1 MNHTSRL
8 SLSLVAL
15 AALLLPSHSAQSQ
28 SILLSASDFVLLG
41 GTEVTVAGAGPDVF
55 SNGNV
60 GADASIS
67 GFPPA
72 TVVNGTTITGGMI
85 VGNALNDLITARNAL
100 SAMVSPPANNLT
112 GVNGGDLATQILTPG
127 VYKFDVAASLSLNG
141 VLTLDAQGKNNV
153 TWVINIGTALTT
165 GANAQ
170 VVFINLGSNGGAD
183 NGLFWNAGTAFTF
196 GANNVIAGNYLAGT
210 DITFGTT
217 VPAAGSGSG
226 RALALA
232 GVTFDGSATMD
243 ALGGPGNGDLTGGL
257 AFDDNGNLVAS
268 GYVLLS
274 ASGTYSQGASS
285 VVLTPGQIYNTPG
298 VIIDGDSSDTPLS
311 APATLTVFQT
321 IATLTGTNT
330 YTGGT
335 IVDGGTLIAGSANLP
350 TNGDISLIDSNA
362 TGTAGSLVLDQPS
375 DGTFGGVISGEGS
388 VTKTGEGTLTLTG
401 ANTYSSGTT
410 VDDGTLVG
418 TTTSLQGDILN
429 NAAVTFDQDDAG
441 TYAGIMT
448 GTGSLTKEGEG
459 AVTLAGAN
467 TYSGGTTVSAGILV
481 GTTTSLQGDIVNDAA
496 VIFNQAD
503 AGTYAGVMTGT
514 GSLTKAGADT
524 LTLTGA
530 NTYSGGTIVSAGTL
544 VGNTTSLQGD
554 IANSAAVTFDQAAA
568 GTYSGVIDGIGS
580 VTKTGAGIL
589 TLTGAN
595 TYSGGTT
602 VSAGSLVGN
611 STSLQGDIANN
622 TAVTFDQTTDGAYAG
637 VMSGTGSLTKTGAG
651 SLAVSNVSTYTGAT
665 TVTAGTLQISG
676 AGGLNG
682 SSGIILD
689 GATAKLL
696 QTSTLAGTPAITLTQ
711 GTLDGTGSVG
721 NVTVGNGTGGIV
733 TNGNGTTAALT
744 VASLTFDGA
753 GTISLN
759 KADNT
764 GAVALAITG
773 AFTTTPANGQVS
785 LDLLAVPSWTNG
797 STYNLI
803 SYGSFDGLDSDFTL
817 APLTGLGIRQTA
829 TLGNTGDGAGFITLA
844 IAGDTPVW
852 TGLASGDATTATV
865 GGLQNWVLLNA
876 GTGTEFITGD
886 AALFDDTATGTTTV
900 AINDG
905 TFSPASTTF
914 TNSTQDY
921 TLTGSNGINTGT
933 LVKNGTGTLTIETPN
948 TYTGGTTINGGT
960 VALSGDGTL
969 GASTAP
975 LAVNGGTLALGGTSQ
990 TVGAVTLADGTIDNG
1005 TLTGDSYTSTGGT
1018 VNAVLAG
1025 TGTFTHT
1032 SGTTTLGGANTYT
1045 GDTLINGGTLVL
1057 DNGTVSATTVA
1068 SGAFLRG
1075 EGTVNGDLFNSG
1087 TVSPGFSPGTIIVT
1101 GNYTQTAG
1109 GVLVIEIASAVSFDQ
1124 IIVSG
1129 SASLAGT
1136 LQLDLLDGY
1145 NPVGQSFEIL
1155 TAAGGVAGTFNPV
1168 TGSAAID
1175 ATVTYN
1181 ANDVTVSFTQ
1191 LDFAGFAETPN
1202 QIAVANAAQLDP
1214 ALTAALNGVPTAAE
1228 LPAALNALSPQGYQI
1243 WSDIAFA
1250 RSLSLS
1256 ERLARDPGII
1266 SGHDNFYF
1274 QVGQSRNRAKGD
1286 RDVGTSSFNSD
1297 TGLVG
1302 GDYAIGQNLVLG
1314 GFFDYTETDAGLG
1327 SSGSS
1332 TKVKSKMPGIRAAW
1346 RKDAW
1351 FVNAAVA
1358 YGFDD
1363 YKSTRTIAFTGTSA
1377 TAKSDTDGRQW
1388 LMDISGGRRFIAG
1401 PMTLSPFVGLLASS
1415 WKTDGFTE
1423 TGAGAFNNRV
1433 ADQSAHS
1440 LRTQLGLEA
1449 SFDFVIGNVV
1459 LRPHVR
1465 GAWIHELENDSRSIH
1480 SAFGAVNYTVAT
1492 RRPER
1497 DSARFSAG
1505 FDARLSERVS
1515 LYADYGMQTG
1525 DTTRVTGEWNAG
1537 LSFRF

>member
-1 MNHTSRL
+1 MNYNRKL

-15 AALLLPSHSAQSQ
+15 AALILPSHSAQSQ

-41 GTEVTVAGAGPDVF
+41 GTAVTVGGAGPDVF

-60 GADASIS
+60 GAAASIS

-232 GVTFDGSATMD
+232 GVTFDGTATMD

-274 ASGTYSQGASS
+274 ASGTYSQGTSS

-298 VIIDGDSSDTPLS
+298 VIIDGDSSDTLLS
-311 APATLTVFQT
+311 PATLTVFQT

-375 DGTFGGVISGEGS
+375 DGTLGGVISGEGS
-388 VTKTGEGTLTLTG
+388 VTKTGSGILTLSG
-401 ANTYSSGTT
+401 ANTYSGGTT

-429 NAAVTFDQDDAG
+429 NAAVTFDQADAG

-459 AVTLAGAN
+459 TVTLSGAN

-481 GTTTSLQGDIVNDAA
+481 GTTTSLQGDIVNNAA
-496 VIFNQAD
+496 VTFNQAT
-503 AGTYAGVMTGT
+503 AGTYADVMTGT
-514 GSLTKAGADT
+514 GSLTKAGANT
-524 LTLTGA
+524 LTLSGA
-530 NTYSGGTIVSAGTL
+530 NTYSGGTTVSAGTL
-544 VGNTTSLQGD
+544 VGTTTSLQGD
-554 IANSAAVTFDQAAA
+554 IANSAIVTFNQATA
-568 GTYSGVIDGIGS
+568 GTYSGAIDGIGS

-589 TLTGAN
+589 TLSGAN

-622 TAVTFDQTTDGAYAG
+622 TAVTFNQTSDGIYSG
-637 VMSGTGSLTKTGAG
+637 IMTGTGSLTKEGA
-651 SLAVSNVSTYTGAT
+651 SVLVVSGVNTYTGAT
-665 TVTAGTLQISG
+665 TITAGTLQISG

-682 SSGIILD
+682 SSGITLN

-733 TNGNGTTAALT
+733 TNGNGTTASLT

-753 GTISLN
+753 GTIILN
-759 KADNT
+759 KANNT

-773 AFTTTPANGQVS
+773 ALTTTPANGQVS
-785 LDLLAVPSWTNG
+785 LDLLTVPTWTSG
-797 STYNLI
+797 TYNLI
-803 SYGSFDGLDSDFTL
+803 SYGSFNGLDTDFTL
-817 APLTGLGIRQTA
+817 APLTGLGTRLTA
-829 TLGNTGDGAGFITLA
+829 TLGNTGANAGFITLA
-844 IAGDTPVW
+844 IVGDTPVW
-852 TGLASGDATTATV
+852 TGLASGDATTTAV
-865 GGLQNWVLLNA
+865 GGLQNWALINA
-876 GTGTEFITGD
+876 GTGTEFLTGD
-886 AALFDDTATGTTTV
+886 VALFDDTATGTTTV
-900 AINDG
+900 AINDN
-905 TFSPASTTF
+905 TFSPTSTTF
-914 TNSTQDY
+914 TNSTLDY

-960 VALSGDGTL
+960 VALSGAGTL
-969 GASTAP
+969 GASTSP
-975 LAVNGGTLALGGTSQ
+975 LAINGGTLALGGTNQ

-1018 VNAVLAG
+1018 VNAILAG
-1025 TGTFTHT
+1025 TGTFTNT
-1032 SGTTTLGGANTYT
+1032 SGTTTLTGANTYT
-1045 GDTLINGGTLVL
+1045 GDTLVNGGTLVL
-1057 DNGTVSATTVA
+1057 DDGSVSATTVA

-1075 EGTVNGDLFNSG
+1075 EGTINGDLFNSG
-1087 TVSPGFSPGTIIVT
+1087 TVSPGFSPGTLIVT
-1101 GNYTQTAG
+1101 GNFTQTTG
-1109 GVLVIEIASAVSFDQ
+1109 GILVIEIASAVSFDQ

-1155 TAAGGVAGTFNPV
+1155 TAAGGVTGTFSPV

-1181 ANDVTVSFTQ
+1181 ANDVTVSFIQ
-1191 LDFAGFAETPN
+1191 LPFASFGETPN

-1256 ERLARDPGII
+1256 ERLARDPGVI

-1274 QVGQSRNRAKGD
+1274 QVGQSRNRATGD
-1286 RDVGTSSFNSD
+1286 SDVGTASFKSD

-1302 GDYAIGQNLVLG
+1302 GDYAIGENLVLG

-1351 FVNAAVA
+1351 FANAAIA
-1358 YGFDD
+1358 YSFDD
-1363 YKSTRTIAFTGTSA
+1363 YESTRSIAFTGTSA
-1377 TAKSDTDGRQW
+1377 TAKSDTNGRQW

-1401 PMTLSPFVGLLASS
+1401 PMTLSPFVGLLANA
-1415 WKTDGFTE
+1415 WKADGFTE

-1433 ADQSAHS
+1433 GDQSAHS
-1440 LRTQLGLEA
+1440 LRSQLGLEA
-1449 SFDFVIGNVV
+1449 SFDFIIGTVV

-1465 GAWIHELENDSRSIH
+1465 GAWIHEFENDSRSINA
-1480 SAFGAVNYTVAT
+1480 AFGAVNYTIVT
-1492 RRPER
+1492 RKPER
-1497 DSARFSAG
+1497 DSARLSAG
-1505 FDARLSERVS
+1505 LDARLSERLS
-1515 LYADYGMQTG
+1515 LYADYGIQTG
-1525 DTTRVTGEWNAG
+1525 DTTRVTGEWSAG